1 MTSPQP
7 AWMTSSFCSVGTCVS
22 VAHTDNT
29 VMVRHSAHP
38 DGTVLAF
45 SREEW
50 VEFLSGVRAGEF
62 DVAPA
67 EEVQR

>member
-7 AWMTSSFCSVGTCVS
+7 TWKTSSFCSVGACVS
-22 VAHTDNT
+22 VAHTENT

-38 DGTVLAF
+38 DGTTLTF

-50 VEFLSGVRAGEF
+50 VEFLAGVRAGEF